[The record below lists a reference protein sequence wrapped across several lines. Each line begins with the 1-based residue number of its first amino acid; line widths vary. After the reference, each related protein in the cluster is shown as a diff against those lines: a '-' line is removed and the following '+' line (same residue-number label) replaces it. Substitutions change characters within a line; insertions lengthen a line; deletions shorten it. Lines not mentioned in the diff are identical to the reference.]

1 MLENKKIKLKVGDN
15 VVVLS
20 SQLNGTIKD
29 IISSGANGDSVFL
42 VNVDGKDKA
51 YLESNLQ
58 LVKNYNL
65 KVDFNIDDVAI
76 DFEIEDR
83 LDEIIK
89 KLNLVTSDE
98 DSEQLRNACKLQ
110 AYLATKD
117 DNEEININIGSSVT
131 KSELYHGLYESD
143 CDSIVNSYMFSEI
156 LKKVGM
162 DVLNVALKNENG
174 NFYVANLVLIGDEY
188 YYFDVTLESVVF
200 KENGANMENFVL
212 SCGALGSDS
221 YEQFFKPLCLLDFN
235 NNLSDNSLPSNIA
248 VSDIDIDIVNKLLII
263 DKAY

>member
-1 MLENKKIKLKVGDN
+1 MTDNKKIKLGIGDN
-15 VVVLS
+15 VIILS
-20 SQLNGTIKD
+20 NNLTGVIKD
-29 IISSGANGDSVFL
+29 IVSYGTDGDSVFL
-42 VNVDGKDKA
+42 VNVDGKNKV

-58 LVKNYNL
+58 LAKKYNL

-83 LDEIIK
+83 LDEIINDL
-89 KLNLVTSDE
+89 KLVPSDE
-98 DSEQLRNACKLQ
+98 DSKQLRNACKLQ

-143 CDSIVNSYMFSEI
+143 CDSIINSYMFSEI
-156 LKKVGM
+156 LNKIGM
-162 DVLNVALKNENG
+162 NVLNVALKNENG

-188 YYFDVTLESVVF
+188 YYFDVTLESIVF
-200 KENGANMENFVL
+200 KENGANIENFVL

-248 VSDIDIDIVNKLLII
+248 VSDIDIDIVNKLLNI
-263 DKAY
+263 DKA